1 MATIQITI
9 GPDGASPSCAAV
21 KHTDKVEFLLGDR
34 PSATLTFTST
44 SPLASELAGQ
54 LINPN
59 SVTLDSSL
67 TTQDYG
73 ILPSAP
79 KGKYSYTFPIY
90 GEPPKDGR
98 KIPEHDQPTTSGELD
113 VTTDPEP

>member
-1 MATIQITI
+1 MRSGWWEKKRCQKNWRGT
-9 GPDGASPSCAAV
+9 GS
-21 KHTDKVEFLLGDR
+21 KV
-34 PSATLTFTST
+34 
-44 SPLASELAGQ
+44 Q
-54 LINPN
+54 
-59 SVTLDSSL
+59 LDSSVS
-67 TTQDYG
+67 TQDYG